1 MKKIFIIDDSKPT
14 VNLLKKNLKNDHY
27 DVEAFYD
34 AESAIEKM
42 KKDSPDLI
50 IMDFEMPK
58 MDGAEAFKIIKSI
71 YPDMKVVIMTAY
83 ADIEKTHYFLDEG
96 VVDFIAKPFSL
107 NKIKNVLG
115 QVFQKKTIKD
125 LTYEEFLDKRLNY
138 IGESK
143 ATKDC
148 IDKALKV
155 SNSDLPILILGEN
168 GTGKEMLA
176 DFIHYNSIRKY
187 NNMIK
192 VNCAAIPRELA
203 ENEFF
208 GHEKGAFT
216 GAINTRPGKVELS
229 DTGTLFLDE
238 IGDLDL
244 NIQTKLLRILEYKKF
259 ERLGG
264 KETIHSDFR
273 LICAT
278 NKDLEEEVKKG
289 RFREDLY
296 YRINAIKLY
305 IPPLRERIEDIEV
318 LVKHFI
324 KKYREKYMTIANKI
338 SRDALLILKEY
349 EWSGNIR
356 ELKNVVETMV
366 SLTPN
371 EQIQVEN
378 IPRFIYNTKDENED
392 LFIGNSIVTL
402 EELEKKYII
411 YCLKK
416 TGINKKET
424 ARLLGISEKTLYNKI
439 HKYKIRL

>member
-14 VNLLKKNLKNDHY
+14 VNLLKRILKNDHY
-27 DVEAFYD
+27 DVEVFFD
-34 AESAIEKM
+34 AESAIDRM
-42 KKDSPDLI
+42 KVESPDVI

-58 MDGAEAFKIIKSI
+58 LDGAEALKIIKSI
-71 YPDMKVVIMTAY
+71 YPDMKVIIMTAY

-107 NKIKNVLG
+107 NKIKNILN
-115 QVFQKKTIKD
+115 QVFDEKTVKD

-176 DFIHYNSIRKY
+176 DFVHYNSIRKF
-187 NNMIK
+187 NNIIK
-192 VNCAAIPRELA
+192 VNCAAIPKELA
-203 ENEFF
+203 ESEFF

-216 GAINTRPGKVELS
+216 GAVSTRLGKIELS
-229 DTGTLFLDE
+229 DSGTLFLDE

-244 NIQTKLLRILEYKKF
+244 DIQTKLLRILEYKRF
-259 ERLGG
+259 ERVGG
-264 KETIHSDFR
+264 KNTISSDFR

-278 NKDLEEEVKKG
+278 NKDLAEEVREG

-296 YRINAIKLY
+296 YRINAITLN
-305 IPPLRERIEDIEV
+305 IQPLRDRVDDIEI
-318 LVKHFI
+318 LFKHFM
-324 KKYREKYMTIANKI
+324 KKYRAKYMTIANKI
-338 SRDALLILKEY
+338 STDALKILKEY

-366 SLTPN
+366 SLTPCEEMSVN
-371 EQIQVEN
+371 D
-378 IPRFIYNTKDENED
+378 IPKYIYNNKCENND
-392 LFIGNSIVTL
+392 FFIGESIITL
-402 EELEKKYII
+402 EELEKRYI
-411 YCLKK
+411 LNWVNKP
-416 TGINKKET
+416 GINKKET
-424 ARLLGISEKTLYNKI
+424 AKLLGISEKTLYNKLHRYNI
-439 HKYKIRL
+439 QL